1 MYTRTRTHA
10 GVGVGVDV
18 RKCVSTCKFLSTD
31 YYSYVGLAR
40 TVHVISIY
48 CICAVYVTVYTPYFR
63 IYCT

>member
-40 TVHVISIY
+40 FVYLHRMYGDFPAENT
-48 CICAVYVTVYTPYFR
+48 ICTPY
-63 IYCT
+63 I